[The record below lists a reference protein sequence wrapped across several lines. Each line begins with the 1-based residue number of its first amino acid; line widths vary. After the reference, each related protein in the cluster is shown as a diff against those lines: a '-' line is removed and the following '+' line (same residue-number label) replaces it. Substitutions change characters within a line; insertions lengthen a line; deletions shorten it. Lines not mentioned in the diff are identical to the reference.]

1 MAKKLTAIVFVSL
14 TSNSLVFA
22 DSYFN
27 VGVSMN
33 SIESNS
39 TITGTR
45 TTNHDEDSNKA
56 YFDFGYFFNKR
67 FAAEIGY
74 RSGEHKE
81 RYSFSGTP
89 LSGDTEVDVLKI
101 GLKAFTST
109 EADLYGFGGI
119 GLAMMDVETTVIDNS
134 ADTANYTNGQKLKD
148 DSNNVYFALGTGY
161 KFAENL
167 AVEAS
172 YANYGKAGDAGSVVT
187 KPAEFEY
194 SEFTIGIS
202 YKF

>member
-1 MAKKLTAIVFVSL
+1 MSKKLTAIAFASL
-14 TSNSLVFA
+14 TSSSFVFA

-33 SIESNS
+33 SIESNT
-39 TITGTR
+39 TITGTH

-56 YFDFGYFFNKR
+56 YFDFGYFFNEHL
-67 FAAEIGY
+67 AAEIGY
-74 RSGEHKE
+74 RSGENKE

-89 LSGDTEVDVLKI
+89 LHGDTEVDVLKI
-101 GLKAFTST
+101 GLKVFTST

-119 GLAMMDVETTVIDNS
+119 GLAMMDVETTITDNS
-134 ADTANYTNGQKLKD
+134 ADTASYTNGQKLKD
-148 DSNNVYFALGTGY
+148 DSNNVYFTLGTGY
-161 KFAENL
+161 KLAENL

-172 YANYGKAGDAGSVVT
+172 YANYGKAGDSGNDVT
-187 KPAEFEY
+187 KPSEFEY